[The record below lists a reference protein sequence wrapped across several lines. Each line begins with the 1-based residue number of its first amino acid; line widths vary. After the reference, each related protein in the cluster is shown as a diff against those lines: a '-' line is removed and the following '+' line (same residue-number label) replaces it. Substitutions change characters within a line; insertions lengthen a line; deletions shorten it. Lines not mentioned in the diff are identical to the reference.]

1 MLFSITMML
10 ICTVIPLVHIAVAL
24 WPKKEKEKMAFVND
38 RHAFSLLIPC
48 YNEAGIL
55 LTTIKGLQQF
65 SNYETQ
71 VILINDGSTDHTMA
85 WLTKHLEL
93 ALLEE
98 YRIARIHHKPIRGVY
113 QSMLLE
119 NVIVIDK
126 QNGGKADSLNAG
138 LTYCAHDLV
147 VTLDADSIL
156 QKDALQHCSNAFQ
169 QADVVAGGGTVKILQ
184 GSTKFHKKNTSPLN
198 ILVQSQ
204 IMEYIKGFFI
214 LKSSLSRMNAM
225 LVISGAFGVF
235 RKSLLEE
242 LDGFR
247 QTIGEDIDL
256 TIRIQQYLMKH
267 PEKKMICIP
276 DAICYTECP
285 ETWGDVFKQRIRWQK
300 AFVDSVIKYHQ
311 FLLAHCFRRSFAF
324 FVIMDAIIAGTFS
337 TYFTMVAILT
347 ALLWPGANQAWLL
360 TYVVLSTITTFVY
373 NILAIHQSKKGT
385 AYTLAECKQF
395 LSVILLDLVFWRYM
409 NFLFIILGTILYF
422 FNQSDWNKVARS
434 NHEYSV

>member
-1 MLFSITMML
+1 
-10 ICTVIPLVHIAVAL
+10 
-24 WPKKEKEKMAFVND
+24 
-38 RHAFSLLIPC
+38 
-48 YNEAGIL
+48 
-55 LTTIKGLQQF
+55 
-65 SNYETQ
+65 
-71 VILINDGSTDHTMA
+71 
-85 WLTKHLEL
+85 
-93 ALLEE
+93 
-98 YRIARIHHKPIRGVY
+98 
-113 QSMLLE
+113 
-119 NVIVIDK
+119 
-126 QNGGKADSLNAG
+126 
-138 LTYCAHDLV
+138 
-147 VTLDADSIL
+147 
-156 QKDALQHCSNAFQ
+156 
-169 QADVVAGGGTVKILQ
+169 
-184 GSTKFHKKNTSPLN
+184 
-198 ILVQSQ
+198 
-204 IMEYIKGFFI
+204 
-214 LKSSLSRMNAM
+214 
-225 LVISGAFGVF
+225 
-235 RKSLLEE
+235 
-242 LDGFR
+242 
-247 QTIGEDIDL
+247 
-256 TIRIQQYLMKH
+256 
-267 PEKKMICIP
+267 MICIP

-311 FLLAHCFRRSFAF
+311 LLLAHCFRRSFAF